1 MQLRLPQL
9 LKRLE
14 RKGFT
19 VKTVPISDWD
29 DELPSLLEED
39 GFEVGIENNIVTVD
53 GRAELSYVD
62 ISKDGKTTRWLCCW
76 EWVPLWQISD
86 WNDCFAENWRDLHP
100 GKEFFAI
107 PATSQESEFDEEVG
121 RLLTEL
127 GVAVG
132 DLEGF

>member
-1 MQLRLPQL
+1 MQLL
-9 LKRLE
+9 LLFE
-14 RKGFT
+14 RMAAEGFT

-39 GFEVGIENNIVTVD
+39 GFEVGIEDNIVTVD

-62 ISKDGKTTRWLCCW
+62 ISRDGKTTRWLCCW
-76 EWVPLWQISD
+76 EWVPLWRLGD
-86 WNDCFAENWRDLHP
+86 WSDCFAENWKDLYP

-107 PATSQESEFDEEVG
+107 PAASREDGFDEEVAEALV
-121 RLLTEL
+121 RL

>member
-76 EWVPLWQISD
+76 EWVPLWQIRD
-86 WNDCFAENWRDLHP
+86 WNDCFAENWRDLYP